1 MWRGAPDAEGSCPG
15 GVSSKLGGTILGTL
29 DMPLLWSLMGTFLG
43 NGSPGGV
50 STTLV
55 TTLLGSL
62 GMMVLWSLLE
72 TLPRTLEVRV
82 VATLGA

>member
-1 MWRGAPDAEGSCPG
+1 
-15 GVSSKLGGTILGTL
+15 
-29 DMPLLWSLMGTFLG
+29 MPLLWSLLGTLLG
-43 NGSPGGV
+43 IGLPGGV